1 LDLVIIMVNVTIKS
15 FLMYG
20 WSITPAPTEYI
31 ITNQYPM
38 LYLVKPETAK
48 ELISKIENATIKHV
62 TMDFPKYL
70 IKQDKAN
77 ELISKFT

>member
-1 LDLVIIMVNVTIKS
+1 LDLVIAMVNATIKS
-15 FLMYG
+15 FWMYG
-20 WSITPAPTEYI
+20 WSITPAPIEYI
-31 ITNQYPM
+31 INNQFPM
-38 LYLVKPETAK
+38 IYLIKPETTK
-48 ELISKIENATIKHV
+48 ELISKVENATVKQV